1 MTKRI
6 RKGDIVS
13 FVGKDT
19 RWIIHSVYYGGTMCH
34 MTLES
39 QPMGEGAALSIPT
52 KSIEKVQDR
61 TPESL
66 AFVDVPVSRLT

>member
-1 MTKRI
+1 
-6 RKGDIVS
+6 
-13 FVGKDT
+13 
-19 RWIIHSVYYGGTMCH
+19 
-34 MTLES
+34 MTLED

>member
-1 MTKRI
+1 
-6 RKGDIVS
+6 
-13 FVGKDT
+13 
-19 RWIIHSVYYGGTMCH
+19 

-39 QPMGEGAALSIPT
+39 QPMGKGAALSIPT

-66 AFVDVPVSRLT
+66 AFVDVPASRLT

>member
-1 MTKRI
+1 MTKAI

-13 FVGKDT
+13 FIGKST
-19 RWIIHSVYYGGTMCH
+19 RWVIHSVWHSGTIVH
-34 MTLES
+34 MTLEDEV
-39 QPMGEGAALSIPT
+39 MGEGAALSIPT